1 VGNSRTPPADQSIR
15 SFLAELESTGEL
27 LHVER
32 SVACEFG
39 ISSFLA
45 LTDDGPALVFDDVA
59 GHDLPVAGNLLSSR
73 ARIGRALGV
82 PSGDVLD
89 SLVSAVHRPVLPV
102 HVDEA
107 PCQEVVEP
115 EVRLDRLPVPQFF
128 EQETGPY
135 ITAGMIIARDV
146 ITGRGNAS
154 FARLKVLS
162 ATEAFIGIAPNHHL
176 ARMARRAAEA
186 GRPFE
191 IAVVIGAHPA
201 IQLAA
206 CLYLDLGDDEL
217 ENAGALLGEPVRL
230 APAVSV
236 GLDVPADAEL
246 IIEGTLHPDRPVH
259 EGWVSEFHG
268 MYEDYG
274 DGITF
279 TATAIT
285 RRRDA
290 IFQVIQPGYFRE
302 HLYLAAVPI
311 AAGLKAALARV
322 VPNVVDVAVVESGA
336 GRTQVVV
343 SLHEPKRGQPK
354 RAMFACWAAVSIV
367 KQVTVV
373 DDDIDVWDPVQ
384 VEWAKATRL
393 RAERDL
399 VLVEGVAA
407 DRSEPMERDGMVT
420 KIGFDATR
428 NPGDRVE
435 GFEVALPPAAELDAA
450 RTWLM
455 ANHPEALGTHP
466 WVR

>member
-1 VGNSRTPPADQSIR
+1 MDPSRTPPADQSIR
-15 SFLAELESTGEL
+15 SFLAELEAAHEL
-27 LHVER
+27 LHVKR
-32 SVACEFG
+32 SVSCDFG
-39 ISSFLA
+39 VSSFLA

-59 GHDLPVAGNLLSSR
+59 GHDMRLAGNLLSSR
-73 ARIGRALGV
+73 ARIARALGV
-82 PSGDVLD
+82 PVGDVLD
-89 SLVSAVHRPVLPV
+89 TLVNAVHRPVPPELV
-102 HVDEA
+102 AAA
-107 PCQEVVEP
+107 PCQELVEP
-115 EVRLDRLPVPQFF
+115 EIRLDLLPVPRFF
-128 EQETGPY
+128 ERETGPY

-176 ARMARRAAEA
+176 ARMARRAAEV

-191 IAVVIGAHPA
+191 VAVVIGAHPA

-230 APAVSV
+230 ARAVSID
-236 GLDVPADAEL
+236 LDVPADAEL
-246 IIEGTLHPDRPVH
+246 VIEGTLHPDRPVH

-322 VPNVVDVAVVESGA
+322 VPNVADVAVVESGA

-343 SLHEPKRGQPK
+343 SLHEPRRGQAK

-373 DDDIDVWDPVQ
+373 DDDIDVWDAVQ

-428 NPGDRVE
+428 KPGDRAE
-435 GFEVALPPAAELDAA
+435 GFELALPPSAELDAA
-450 RTWLM
+450 RTWLK
-455 ANHPEALGTHP
+455 AHHPEALGTHP

>member
-1 VGNSRTPPADQSIR
+1 MGTRGAPPADQSIR
-15 SFLAELESTGEL
+15 SFLGELESTGEL
-27 LHVER
+27 LHIKRPV
-32 SVACEFG
+32 SCDFG
-39 ISSFLA
+39 IASFLA
-45 LTDDGPALVFDDVA
+45 LTDDGPALVFDDVSD
-59 GHDLPVAGNLLSSR
+59 HELRVAGNLLSSR
-73 ARIGRALGV
+73 ERISKALGV
-82 PSGDVLD
+82 PVGEVLD
-89 SLVSAVHRPVLPV
+89 TLVGAVRSPVPPVLV
-102 HVDEA
+102 GAA
-107 PCQEVVEP
+107 PCQQVVEP
-115 EVRLDRLPVPQFF
+115 EVRLGRLPVPRFF
-128 EQETGPY
+128 ERETGPY
-135 ITAGMIIARDV
+135 ITAGMIVARDV

-162 ATEAFIGIAPNHHL
+162 PTEAFIGIAPNHHL

-217 ENAGALLGEPVRL
+217 ENAGALLGEPVRMV
-230 APAVSV
+230 PAVSID
-236 GLDVPADAEL
+236 LDVPADAEL

-279 TATAIT
+279 TATSIT
-285 RRRDA
+285 RRSDA
-290 IFQVIQPGYFRE
+290 IFQVIEPGYFRE

-311 AAGLKAALARV
+311 AAGVKAAIARV
-322 VPNVVDVAVVESGA
+322 VPTVHDVAVVESGA

-343 SLHEPKRGQPK
+343 SLRDPKPGQAK
-354 RAMFACWAAVSIV
+354 RVMFACWAAVSIV
-367 KQVTVV
+367 KTVTVV
-373 DDDIDVWDPVQ
+373 DDDVEVWDPVQ
-384 VEWAKATRL
+384 VEWAKATRM

-399 VLVEGVAA
+399 VLVEGVGA

-420 KIGFDATR
+420 KIGHDATR
-428 NPGDRVE
+428 KPGDRAE
-435 GFEVALPPAAELDAA
+435 GFEKALPPAAELAAA
-450 RTWLM
+450 REWLT
-455 ANHPEALGTHP
+455 AHHPDALGGHP